1 VCLLEWAWWK
11 HRQRKALYSAISVL
25 RQQRKGTRRDLR
37 QWTAQGLALV
47 SRSFH
52 GIGDDAA
59 FYEEHAVTLLWW
71 NWRPHLWESLRDGQ
85 RLPLSAPPPR
95 CFKPNAPSADH
106 PNVDKEF
113 RRLIRLGYL
122 EGPFEAGSRELHC
135 VNAVLGVPKKDSPDK
150 PRMCVNMTGSGV
162 NGGMDEVKFLYPSF
176 DDCVDLTYPGAWLA
190 KVDLTDGFFHRLVH
204 KADRKYLGLKIP
216 ETGDYMRYRV
226 FPFGLS
232 TSPHYFCAA
241 VSEVHRRLRLHPL
254 FTGAAVLN
262 LPGEEGYDPAKPV
275 VYQLSIDGRPACA
288 LSVYVDDVM
297 LSAPSY
303 RLCQRAIKA
312 VSQVFVELGLRE
324 KSSKRELPSRR
335 CMFLGIEVDTSGGSV
350 SLRIPPAKLDT
361 IRSAVLRLASQ
372 DDPCVNRRSLASLV
386 GLLSFFGKAVP
397 ASRAYLRRL
406 YGCLHGGE
414 GDYRDYDRDIVLTSE
429 GKLDLDWW
437 AEALVGFQNHKVVRG
452 VGLAVLKL
460 HTDASKGGWG
470 CTLEE
475 YGHDKVT
482 FRYGL
487 FSSAN
492 ANHTSNY
499 RELLTVYRALREARA
514 ARPGVG
520 LQVVVYTDN
529 SVTESCINTGTSRS
543 TELLPLVKEI
553 GLFMVQ
559 HEVHCKAV
567 WMPGRM
573 LIQQG
578 ADPLSRGAFPYE
590 HLTNERR
597 AHFDPYYSAE
607 TAVPLGLRQEV
618 AAAFPQRKWVTDP
631 VDWMREELEGES
643 LVLAPPPS
651 ATRSCL
657 LGYFDAHRRHS
668 ASTSAVALIA
678 GVASSEWFRL
688 LKYFGDYIIVR
699 YDSDGSKLLYPIV
712 LAHSPALQCSS
723 SDDEAWVGLRGV
735 LHHQT
740 RAPPDYPAA

>member
-1 VCLLEWAWWK
+1 
-11 HRQRKALYSAISVL
+11 
-25 RQQRKGTRRDLR
+25 
-37 QWTAQGLALV
+37 
-47 SRSFH
+47 
-52 GIGDDAA
+52 
-59 FYEEHAVTLLWW
+59 
-71 NWRPHLWESLRDGQ
+71 
-85 RLPLSAPPPR
+85 
-95 CFKPNAPSADH
+95 
-106 PNVDKEF
+106 
-113 RRLIRLGYL
+113 
-122 EGPFEAGSRELHC
+122 
-135 VNAVLGVPKKDSPDK
+135 
-150 PRMCVNMTGSGV
+150 
-162 NGGMDEVKFLYPSF
+162 
-176 DDCVDLTYPGAWLA
+176 
-190 KVDLTDGFFHRLVH
+190 
-204 KADRKYLGLKIP
+204 
-216 ETGDYMRYRV
+216 
-226 FPFGLS
+226 
-232 TSPHYFCAA
+232 
-241 VSEVHRRLRLHPL
+241 
-254 FTGAAVLN
+254 
-262 LPGEEGYDPAKPV
+262 
-275 VYQLSIDGRPACA
+275 
-288 LSVYVDDVM
+288 
-297 LSAPSY
+297 
-303 RLCQRAIKA
+303 
-312 VSQVFVELGLRE
+312 
-324 KSSKRELPSRR
+324 
-335 CMFLGIEVDTSGGSV
+335 
-350 SLRIPPAKLDT
+350 
-361 IRSAVLRLASQ
+361 
-372 DDPCVNRRSLASLV
+372 
-386 GLLSFFGKAVP
+386 
-397 ASRAYLRRL
+397 
-406 YGCLHGGE
+406 
-414 GDYRDYDRDIVLTSE
+414 
-429 GKLDLDWW
+429 
-437 AEALVGFQNHKVVRG
+437 

-475 YGHDKVT
+475 YGHDKVA

-590 HLTNERR
+590 HLTTERR

-618 AAAFPQRKWVTDP
+618 AAAFPQRRWITDP
-631 VDWMREELEGES
+631 VDWLREELEGES

-723 SDDEAWVGLRGV
+723 SDDEAWVGLRGA